1 MLSRSSVAAL
11 SAAQATVLGGRRAR
25 LKRIGW
31 RTLIGERLGHFRI
44 TARLG
49 AGGMGEVYRAED
61 TRIGRVVAIRLGT
74 SRELFRLGARAAGN
88 EGQLDLLA
96 RSDDAFDVTPDGE
109 RFVMVRPA
117 TIRGQTPRM
126 VLVQNWRRELPQR

>member
-1 MLSRSSVAAL
+1 
-11 SAAQATVLGGRRAR
+11 
-25 LKRIGW
+25 
-31 RTLIGERLGHFRI
+31 LIGERLGHFRI

-96 RSDDAFDVTPDGE
+96 RSDDDFDVTPDGE